1 MDLTKQMSIAE
12 AAASLQDFLQS
23 HVPDGTAIDLSAKLA
38 EAMARDAL
46 NQAAY
51 ATEDGIDINAQ
62 RQAYEAVGWLCVQIE
77 AALHDSPFEDF
88 LLAQWAAEVL
98 GW

>member
-1 MDLTKQMSIAE
+1 MMSIAE
-12 AAASLQDFLQS
+12 AAASLQAFLQR
-23 HVPDGTAIDLSAKLA
+23 HVPDGTAIDLSARLA

-51 ATEDGIDINAQ
+51 ATEDGIDIDKP
-62 RQAYEAVGWLCVQIE
+62 RQAYEAVGWLSVVVE

-88 LLAQWAAEVL
+88 LLEQWAAEVL
-98 GW
+98 G